1 LTDPAPQA
9 RLTEAFG
16 VNVGEGRPIFA
27 QHGAGIRN
35 FTDKEERMISLE
47 SKEVREQASHWI
59 EDGQRQLGVLLGL
72 LNDYDRLLEL
82 AEASERENERL
93 RGLSYEIEQV
103 RNRLETSERQCDQL
117 REEVHRLRT
126 DTERHQKER
135 VEIADSMTMF
145 MNEVLG
151 RLRPEPA

>member
-1 LTDPAPQA
+1 
-9 RLTEAFG
+9 
-16 VNVGEGRPIFA
+16 
-27 QHGAGIRN
+27 
-35 FTDKEERMISLE
+35 MIGLE
-47 SKEVREQASHWI
+47 SKEVREQATHWI

-103 RNRLETSERQCDQL
+103 RNRLETSERQCEQL
-117 REEVHRLRT
+117 REEMHRLRT
-126 DTERHQKER
+126 ETERHQKER
-135 VEIADSMTMF
+135 VEIADSLTMF

-151 RLRPEPA
+151 RLRPQPA